1 MRPTLTTLCLLTIIL
16 ALLNPRASAQ
26 NYLYGTGSPTWGV
39 NIPIENGFINV
50 ANGEVH
56 IEIPIASLPQRGSLP
71 LQEKLVY
78 DSRIW
83 QIISTGSSFSFE
95 PTNVPT
101 PYSGVNPTCTGNP
114 PAACTS
120 NTPGTI
126 TLTQLNVPNSMAG
139 WRFVAGSEV
148 GILQEYLSGNLTN
161 LSASSTYNFG
171 WTDPSGTLHY
181 FPITTG
187 TVWCPTCG
195 PESASGYAMDGSG
208 YYMAVTNYTT
218 AIIYDANGN
227 EVYPQVVDRNGNNF
241 STNSNGNL
249 VDTIGRTPV
258 TTSTSG
264 NTTYYSVLTIGGATK
279 QYKVTTETINVHT
292 AFGQSGTNDYSG
304 TLTAISSISLPDG
317 SSYSFTYDS
326 GTASGNYGEL
336 ESVTLPTGGVVS
348 FGYQNYLDSY
358 QNQNRWLESYSGGN
372 GSYTFTP
379 QVVTQC
385 QGASEVDCQEQ
396 MTVQDG
402 NQNKVSYLLTLNNGA
417 WNSQINYYNVG
428 SSSPFLSKAITYNF
442 SNSAP
447 SWFGSGSEW
456 ITASNSTTT
465 LNDTGQTAQ
474 TQYTYLYPWSG
485 KPSTI
490 KEWNYYTGGPSPV
503 PTKETDITYGY
514 WVNDAYYPTQINK
527 LDSNGNLATQV
538 VLNYDGAEL
547 STATGA
553 TNLAAAP
560 GGYVRGNL
568 TSIQLGGY
576 TSVNSGLGSANTT
589 SYSNYDTAGMKV
601 TDADG
606 NSNQTTY
613 SYNCSD
619 AYLGTTTLPV
629 VVGGSHLLSQA
640 VTDCSSG
647 LVTSTK
653 DPNGVVN
660 NLATTY
666 TYFTSGTNIGR
677 LENVASPDGGSTTY
691 AYPSEIETDQTVA
704 QTSTANVTTKSILDS
719 FGRRYQSVRVAPE
732 GNISSE
738 ITYDPAGHPSCATNP
753 HLQGTTSPTD
763 GTTCTYVDVIGR
775 SIKTAFPD
783 GNVIT
788 TSYSG
793 PTKTVTDELSNSKQY
808 TYDAFQRLIK
818 VLEPNSSGALSYETD
833 YQYNVLDNLT
843 EVDQWGAASGS
854 TSPGDRQRLF
864 AYDILGR
871 EIAERIPEN
880 QSVVSPAAQTCSGTT
895 SGTKWTECIAYDANS
910 NATSTTDNAGNVLT
924 YQYDGL
930 NRMTRETSSN
940 GSINYYY
947 YYDYYN
953 YNPSGTNT
961 IGRLSGATNDVN
973 AAEFFNYDSMGRLKE
988 QVNWI
993 PQNQGFNTPVSA
1005 SYDLAGDMTSLTYP
1019 DGRALQQSFDE
1030 AARLTGVTYAA
1041 WGSNPVGTSYIATS
1055 KFAPPGQPTA
1065 STLGNGVSIAAAY
1078 NSRQNVTQM
1087 SYSNSSGT
1095 ALWSKN
1101 FIWDYNAQNLM
1112 FEGDRIT
1119 GNVRQFTYDTLNR
1132 LTSAEDF
1139 TSNGYSTATVSISGS
1154 EQEYSF
1160 NPCTSPAPPCPQYI
1174 YDGGGENISI
1184 NGVLTGFGWGQT
1196 ATPSSL
1202 ASSLASSI
1210 NSNSSLNTLVS
1221 ATASGSSV
1229 VLTSKIAGP
1238 EGDFRIKE
1246 SSISWNTSFFS
1257 SPSFT
1262 ASFPATLSGAGT
1274 PLSGGLNESYSYDPF
1289 GNLTDSGSYGF
1300 SQSFNGFNQVNGYS
1314 YDADGDQNTDIYG
1327 HTLAFDPN
1335 GMLSSVA
1342 GGQETYSY
1350 DALGNRVEVLH
1361 GSTATDTIYFGG
1373 VPVALLSSGAYLDL
1387 VSQGG
1392 TLFAEVNGTSQNNL
1406 PTYRAT
1412 DNLGTLGGSL
1422 TSGGALVNPM
1432 NYAPYGEQFSG
1443 TTSDLFGFT
1452 GMQWDPTTATNHAT
1466 ARQFSIQQSRWQSP
1480 DPYSDSYNWADPQSL
1495 NRYAYVNGRPM
1506 AFTDPSGREGVFYPA
1521 IWAVPVDLVAS
1532 AAAIIIDA
1540 LFTDLDQHFHGS
1552 LAKRPGANPWSDKFG
1567 VPYGGIGNS
1576 IGQAFG
1582 LPTGGCDFG
1591 ACGAGPMS
1599 VTGRQGDP
1607 GPNPISA
1614 TSGAISGSFVLP
1626 LLFGVLGPAGSF
1638 SYDPKNHLV
1647 CGGGG
1652 VGLSAGHTIGGGG
1665 VVVHAKPGQTSE
1677 DVLGGWSLSGGYNW
1691 TPWWGVQGS
1700 VNGSGYTVGQ
1710 SFGVPGASGTITYSW
1725 CGHVGG

>member
-1 MRPTLTTLCLLTIIL
+1 
-16 ALLNPRASAQ
+16 
-26 NYLYGTGSPTWGV
+26 
-39 NIPIENGFINV
+39 
-50 ANGEVH
+50 
-56 IEIPIASLPQRGSLP
+56 
-71 LQEKLVY
+71 
-78 DSRIW
+78 
-83 QIISTGSSFSFE
+83 
-95 PTNVPT
+95 
-101 PYSGVNPTCTGNP
+101 
-114 PAACTS
+114 
-120 NTPGTI
+120 
-126 TLTQLNVPNSMAG
+126 MAG
-139 WRFVAGSEV
+139 WRFVAGNET
-148 GILQEYLSGNLTN
+148 GILQEYFNGLATDLNQQSQWNW
-161 LSASSTYNFG
+161 G

-181 FPITTG
+181 FPIATG
-187 TVWCPTCG
+187 TVWCPSCAPATG
-195 PESASGYAMDGSG
+195 AGYSMDGSG
-208 YYMAVTNYTT
+208 YYMVISNYTT

-227 EVYPQVVDRNGNNF
+227 EVYPQVIDRNGNNF

-249 VDTIGRTPV
+249 IDTMGRTPV

-264 NTTYYSVLTIGGATK
+264 NTTYYNVLTIGGATK

-304 TLTAISSISLPDG
+304 TLTAISSITLPDG
-317 SSYSFTYDS
+317 STYSFAYDS

-358 QNQNRWLESYSGGN
+358 KNQNRWLESYSGGN

-379 QVVTQC
+379 QVITQC
-385 QGASEVDCQEQ
+385 QGASDVGCQEQ
-396 MTVQDG
+396 MMVQDG
-402 NQNKVSYLLTLNNGA
+402 NGYQVTYLLTLNNGA
-417 WNSQINYYNVG
+417 WNSQISYSNG
-428 SSSPFLSKAITYNF
+428 TSPLMTTATTYNF

-447 SWFGSGSEW
+447 SWFGAGSEW
-456 ITASNSTTT
+456 VTASNSTTT
-465 LNDTGQTAQ
+465 LSSTGQIAQ
-474 TQYTYLYPWSG
+474 TQYTYSYPWSG

-490 KEWNYYTGGPSPV
+490 KQWNYYTGTPSGV

-514 WVNDAYYPTQINK
+514 MVNNAYFATQVNQLDA
-527 LDSNGNLATQV
+527 NGNLVAQT
-538 VLNYDGAEL
+538 VLNYDQGTPT
-547 STATGA
+547 TASSA
-553 TNLAAAP
+553 TNLGPAP
-560 GGYVRGNL
+560 GGAIRGNL
-568 TSIQLGGY
+568 TSA
-576 TSVNSGLGSANTT
+576 TSGVGTT
-589 SYSNYDTAGMKV
+589 VRVSSTYDTAGMKL
-601 TDADG
+601 TDIDG
-606 NSNQTTY
+606 NLNQTKY
-613 SYNCSD
+613 SYTCSD
-619 AYLGTTTLPV
+619 GYLGTTTLPV
-629 VVGGSHLLSQA
+629 VVGGSNLQSQA
-640 VTDCSSG
+640 VIDCSSG

-666 TYFTSGTNIGR
+666 TYFTSGANIGR
-677 LENVASPDGGSTTY
+677 LQSVAFPGGGSTTY
-691 AYPSEIETDQTVA
+691 AYPSETEIDQTVA
-704 QTSTANVTTKSILDS
+704 QTSTANVTTKNILDS
-719 FGRRYQSVRVAPE
+719 FGRGYQSVLLAPE
-732 GNISSE
+732 GSISSE
-738 ITYDPAGHPSCATNP
+738 TTYDPAGHPSCATNP

-775 SIKTAFPD
+775 PIKTAFPD

-793 PTKTVTDELSNSKQY
+793 PTKTVTDELSNNKQY
-808 TYDAFQRLIK
+808 TYDAFQRLTK
-818 VLEPNSSGALSYETD
+818 VMEPNSSGVLSYETD
-833 YQYNVLDNLT
+833 YQYNALDELT
-843 EVDQWGAASGS
+843 EVDQWGAAYGS
-854 TSPGDRQRLF
+854 ASPGDRQRLF
-864 AYDILGR
+864 AYDSLGR
-871 EIAERIPEN
+871 EIAEKIPEN
-880 QSVVSPAAQTCSGTT
+880 QSVAVQASLTCPGTT
-895 SGTKWTECIAYDANS
+895 SGTKWTRCFAYDANS
-910 NATSTTDNAGNVLT
+910 NATSTTDNVGNVLT
-924 YQYDGL
+924 YNFDGL
-930 NRMTRETSSN
+930 NRMTRETSSS

-947 YYDYYN
+947 YYDYYS

-961 IGRLSGATNDVN
+961 IGRLAGATNDVN
-973 AAEFFNYDSMGRLKE
+973 AAAFFNYDSMGRLKE

-1005 SYDLAGDMTSLTYP
+1005 SYDLAGDLTSLTYP
-1019 DGRALQQSFDE
+1019 DGRVVAQSFDE
-1030 AARLTGVTYAA
+1030 AARLTGVSYAA
-1041 WGSNPVGTSYIATS
+1041 WGSTAVGTSYFTNS
-1055 KFAPPGQPTA
+1055 RFAPPGQPTA
-1065 STLGNGVSIAAAY
+1065 STMGNGVTVAATY
-1078 NSRQNVTQM
+1078 NSRQNVTHM
-1087 SYSNSSGT
+1087 AYSNSSGT

-1101 FIWDYNAQNLM
+1101 FIWDYNAQNLR
-1112 FEGDRIT
+1112 FEGDGVT

-1132 LTSAEDF
+1132 LTSAADL

-1202 ASSLASSI
+1202 ASNLASSI
-1210 NSNSSLNTLVS
+1210 NNNSSLNTLVS
-1221 ATASGSSV
+1221 ATASGSTV
-1229 VLTSKIAGP
+1229 VLTSKVAGP
-1238 EGDFRIKE
+1238 EGEFRINE
-1246 SSISWNTSFFS
+1246 SSINWNTSFFS

-1274 PLSGGLNESYSYDPF
+1274 PVSGGLNESYSYDPF
-1289 GNLTDSGSYGF
+1289 GNLTDSGTYTL
-1300 SQSFNGFNQVNGYS
+1300 SQSFNGFNQINGYS

-1350 DALGNRVEVLH
+1350 DAQGNRVEVH
-1361 GSTATDTIYFGG
+1361 GSTVTDTIYFGG
-1373 VPVALLSSGAYLDL
+1373 APVAVLTGGAYVDL
-1387 VSQGG
+1387 ISQGG
-1392 TLFAEVNGTSQNNL
+1392 TLFAEVGGTQNAVVG
-1406 PTYRAT
+1406 YRVT

-1422 TSGGALVNPM
+1422 TSGGAFVNPV

-1443 TTSDLFGFT
+1443 TTPDSYGFT
-1452 GMQWDPTTATNHAT
+1452 SMWWDPTTATNHAT

-1480 DPYSDSYNWADPQSL
+1480 DPFSGSYNWGDPQSL

-1506 AFTDPSGREGVFYPA
+1506 AFIDPSGKDA
-1521 IWAVPVDLVAS
+1521 C
-1532 AAAIIIDA
+1532 AAAIA
-1540 LFTDLDQHFHGS
+1540 GLAAGPFDLIMGLGCAGEMYGGFKGMEAFNPVGWVGDITVDILNHSDFHGS
-1552 LAKRPGANPWSDKFG
+1552 LASRPAANPWNDKFG
-1567 VPYGGIGNS
+1567 VPYGGLGNS

-1582 LPTGGCDFG
+1582 LPTGGCEFG